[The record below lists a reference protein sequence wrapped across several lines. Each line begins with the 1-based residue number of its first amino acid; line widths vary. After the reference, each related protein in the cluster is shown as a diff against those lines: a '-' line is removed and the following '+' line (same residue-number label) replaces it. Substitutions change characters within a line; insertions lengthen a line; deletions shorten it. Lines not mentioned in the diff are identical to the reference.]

1 MTNTE
6 LERAERIV
14 TYTQQNLFLT
24 GRAGTGK
31 TTFLKRLRQTT
42 SKRMV
47 VLAPTGI
54 AAINAGGQTI
64 HSFFQFP
71 FSPYVPGSVQA
82 EGRFKVRREK
92 IRLIRQLDLIVI
104 DEISMVRADLLDRM
118 DDFLKRYRRNSRPF
132 GGVQLLLIGDLCQLT
147 PVVKDDEWQMLRP
160 YYASP
165 YFFASHALAAVPYS
179 TISLTHIYR
188 QTDAAFISLLNAV
201 REGRTDAAVLSA
213 LNARYLP
220 REIEQLPGG
229 YVHLV
234 THNHQAQSLNEARL
248 DSLQAEAQTYE
259 ATVNGDFPDTSQPA
273 EQSLTLKVGAQV
285 MFLRNN
291 HDEQIYNGMIGTVEE
306 LLAGSV
312 MVRTD
317 EPEPRT
323 VEVGPEV
330 WENMR
335 YQLDK
340 ETGEIKEEVAG
351 IFSQIPLRLAW
362 AITIHKSQGLT
373 FDRVVIDARAAFA
386 HGQTY
391 VALSRCRT
399 LDGIYLS
406 SPVTPGAIITD
417 RTVDDYQTAMDHRQP
432 DDVMIAQME
441 REYFCHTACSLFDF
455 SAILNPLAALVRLGE
470 SHLAKLYPDTC
481 RQLTAMEGRLRS
493 DVVQVAEKFHA
504 QIYRLVSVSTHLDED
519 SLLQDRLRAGSIY
532 FSKQLRP
539 LWQFVDG
546 LKLTVDNNEVATQT
560 DRHSTELY
568 EQLAVALKLL
578 DHVADSGFELK
589 DYLRFR
595 AKAAMQLHDEDD
607 TPQPQKAEKKKKSK
621 PTAIPEEVK
630 NAEFFEHLV
639 DWRRRKM
646 AELERPAF
654 TILSTKA
661 LIGIANQQ
669 PTNTHALL
677 AIDGIGQVKVRQFGD
692 EIIEMVCDFMASRG

>member
-1 MTNTE
+1 MTNIE
-6 LERAERIV
+6 IERAERIV

-31 TTFLKRLRQTT
+31 TTFLKRLRQTIA
-42 SKRMV
+42 KRMV

-71 FSPYVPGSVQA
+71 FTPYVPGAPQT

-118 DDFLKRYRRNSRPF
+118 DDFLKRYRRNSKPF

-188 QTDAAFISLLNAV
+188 QTDADFINLLNAV
-201 REGRTDAAVLSA
+201 REGRTDAAVLAA

-220 REIEQLPGG
+220 REIEQLTGG

-234 THNHQAQSLNEARL
+234 THNHQAQSLNQAQL
-248 DSLQAEAQTYE
+248 DGLKTAAQTYE
-259 ATVNGDFPDTSQPA
+259 ATIKGDFPDTSQPA

-285 MFLRNN
+285 MFLRNK

-306 LLAGSV
+306 LLSGSV
-312 MVRTD
+312 VVRTD
-317 EPEPRT
+317 EPEPRK

-399 LDGIYLS
+399 LGGIYLS
-406 SPVTPGAIITD
+406 SPVSPAAIITD
-417 RTVDDYQTAMDHRQP
+417 RTVDDYQTAIDGHQP

-441 REYFCHTACSLFDF
+441 RDFFCHTACSLFDF
-455 SAILNPLAALVRLGE
+455 SAILNPLSALVRLGE

-481 RQLTAMEGRLRS
+481 RQLTAWEGRLRS
-493 DVVQVAEKFHA
+493 DVVQVAEKFYA
-504 QIYRLVSVSTHLDED
+504 QINRLVSVSTELKADAT
-519 SLLQDRLRAGSIY
+519 LQDRIRAGSIY
-532 FSKQLRP
+532 FAKQLRP
-539 LWQFVDG
+539 LRLFVAG
-546 LKLTVDNNEVATQT
+546 LNLTVDNKEVAAQA
-560 DRHSTELY
+560 DRHSTELS
-568 EQLAVALKLL
+568 EQLDVAMKQL
-578 DHVADSGFELK
+578 DHVAETGFELK

-595 AKAAMQLHDEDD
+595 AKAAMQLSDD
-607 TPQPQKAEKKKKSK
+607 DSSQPQKTEKNKKAK
-621 PTAIPEEVK
+621 PTAIPEDVK
-630 NAEFFEHLV
+630 NVALFERLTE
-639 DWRRRKM
+639 WRRRKM

-669 PTNTHALL
+669 PTNSHALL
-677 AIDGIGQVKVRQFGD
+677 AIDGIGPTKVRQFGD
-692 EIIEMVCDFMASRG
+692 EIIEMVCDFMAQQA

>member
-1 MTNTE
+1 MTNIE

-31 TTFLKRLRQTT
+31 TTFLKRLRQTIA
-42 SKRMV
+42 KRMV

-71 FSPYVPGSVQA
+71 FSPYVPGARQT

-160 YYASP
+160 YYDSP

-188 QTDAAFISLLNAV
+188 QTDADFINLLNAV
-201 REGRTDAAVLSA
+201 REGRTDAAVIAA

-220 REIEQLPGG
+220 REIERLSGG

-234 THNHQAQSLNEARL
+234 THNHQVQSLNQARL
-248 DSLQAEAQTYE
+248 DSLKTAAQTYE
-259 ATVNGDFPDTSQPA
+259 ATIKGDFPDTAQPA

-291 HDEQIYNGMIGTVEE
+291 HDEHIYNGMIGTVEE
-306 LLAGSV
+306 VLSGSV
-312 MVRTD
+312 VVRTD
-317 EPEPRT
+317 EAEPRT

-399 LDGIYLS
+399 LGGIYLS
-406 SPVTPGAIITD
+406 SPVSPAAIITD
-417 RTVDDYQTAMDHRQP
+417 RAVDDYQTAIDSHRP

-441 REYFCHTACSLFDF
+441 REFFCHTACSLFDF
-455 SAILNPLAALVRLGE
+455 SAILNPLSALVRLGE
-470 SHLAKLYPDTC
+470 SHLARLYPDTC
-481 RQLTAMEGRLRS
+481 RQLAAWEGRLRS
-493 DVVQVAEKFHA
+493 DVVHVAEKFYA
-504 QIYRLVSVSTHLDED
+504 QIYRLVSVSAHIEADTT
-519 SLLQDRLRAGSIY
+519 LQERIRAGSIY
-532 FSKQLRP
+532 FAKQLRP

-546 LKLTVDNNEVATQT
+546 LNLTVDNNEVAGQT
-560 DRHSTELY
+560 DRHSSELA
-568 EQLAVALKLL
+568 EQLAVALKQL
-578 DHVADSGFELK
+578 DHVAETGFELK

-595 AKAAMQLHDEDD
+595 ARAAMQLRDDDD
-607 TPQPQKAEKKKKSK
+607 TPQPQKTEKKKKAK
-621 PTAIPEEVK
+621 PTAVPEEVE
-630 NAEFFEHLV
+630 NAELFERLAE
-639 DWRRRKM
+639 WRRRKM
-646 AELERPAF
+646 AELDRPAF

-661 LIGIANQQ
+661 LIGIANRQ
-669 PTNTHALL
+669 PTNTRALL
-677 AIDGIGQVKVRQFGD
+677 TIDGIGQVKVRQFGD
-692 EIIEMVCDFMASRG
+692 EIIEMVCDFMADRA